1 MRAAERTIRSP
12 VAFVALALA
21 ASASVLVYALV
32 RTFERLALL
41 EPNPAALVWSER
53 SAIFWRMVIAL
64 YAGGA
69 AAFGGVA
76 LARRAPEKATR
87 LVLVTLV
94 AALFVATVQGAVW
107 P

>member
-1 MRAAERTIRSP
+1 MRTAEAPARSAVAA
-12 VAFVALALA
+12 VALALA
-21 ASASVLVYALV
+21 ASTSVLVYALV
-32 RTFERLALL
+32 RAFERLALP
-41 EPNPAALVWSER
+41 EPNPVALVWSER

-76 LARRAPEKATR
+76 LTRSAPEKATR
-87 LVLVTLV
+87 LVLATLV
-94 AALFVATVQGAVW
+94 VALILAAIQGTLW